1 MKKYIFTMLCALM
14 ATAMNAQDVMV
25 IEKND
30 DTTTKFNLSDI
41 RRIYFENSGN
51 PVIPPTSNSQ
61 LICRLKDKDGNP
73 VLLSGIQ
80 STYNPDRWLCKYDY
94 DQSGN
99 LVSVIDNENT
109 TYNVNG
115 LNIIGQYDDTDETE
129 DINRY
134 EILLKLNEAGFISE
148 AIVTI
153 KEFYR
158 TTGTMKRIE
167 SVSCSYS
174 YDKDEQMIESKC
186 DGGIE
191 KYNEDGT
198 LRKRTEQQS
207 TTVYTWSGGNLK
219 SWSRVKREKENGEW
233 TEKTST
239 KEYDYGSGVNI
250 TRQQLE
256 EYSYDIDWPCLERL
270 GYLGLFGVGSKN
282 FEVKTSSYS
291 LNNNGTVD
299 TVSDRKYIYK

>member
-14 ATAMNAQDVMV
+14 TTAMNAQDVMV

-30 DTTTKFNLSDI
+30 DTTAKFNLSDI

-51 PVIPPTSNSQ
+51 PVIPPTSTSQ
-61 LICRLKDKDGNP
+61 LTCRLKDKDGNP
-73 VLLSGIQ
+73 VLLTGIRFTD
-80 STYNPDRWLCKYDY
+80 SDRWLCKYDY

-99 LVSVIDNENT
+99 LVSVIEGNI
-109 TYNVNG
+109 TYNING
-115 LNIIGQYDDTDETE
+115 LNITGQEENTDEIE
-129 DINRY
+129 KHI
-134 EILLKLNEAGFISE
+134 IQLKLNDAGFISE

-153 KEFYR
+153 EEFYR
-158 TTGTMKRIE
+158 ATGAKKGIE
-167 SVSCSYS
+167 SVTCSYS
-174 YDKDEQMIESKC
+174 YDEDGQMTESKY
-186 DGGIE
+186 DGNRE

-198 LRKRTEQQS
+198 LQKRTEGQS
-207 TTVYTWSGGNLK
+207 ATVYTWSEGNLK

-239 KEYDYGSGVNI
+239 KEFNYGSGVNI

>member
-30 DTTTKFNLSDI
+30 DTTTKFNLDDI

-51 PVIPPTSNSQ
+51 PVIPPTSTSQ
-61 LICRLKDKDGNP
+61 LTCRLKDKDGNP
-73 VLLSGIQ
+73 VLLTGIRFTD
-80 STYNPDRWLCKYDY
+80 SDRWLCKYDY

-99 LVSVIDNENT
+99 LVSVIEGNI
-109 TYNVNG
+109 TYNING
-115 LNIIGQYDDTDETE
+115 LNITGQEENTDEIE
-129 DINRY
+129 KHI
-134 EILLKLNEAGFISE
+134 IQLKLNDAGFISE

-153 KEFYR
+153 EEFYR
-158 TTGTMKRIE
+158 ATGAKKGIE
-167 SVSCSYS
+167 SVTCSYS
-174 YDKDEQMIESKC
+174 YDEDGQMTESKY
-186 DGGIE
+186 DGNRE

-198 LRKRTEQQS
+198 LQKRTEGQS
-207 TTVYTWSGGNLK
+207 ATVYTWSEGNLK

-239 KEYDYGSGVNI
+239 KEFNYGSGVNI